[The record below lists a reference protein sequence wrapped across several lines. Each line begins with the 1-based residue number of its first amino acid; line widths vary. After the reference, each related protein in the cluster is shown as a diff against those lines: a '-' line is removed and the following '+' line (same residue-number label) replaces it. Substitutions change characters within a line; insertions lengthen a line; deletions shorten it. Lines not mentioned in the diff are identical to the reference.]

1 MDLLPAIYVC
11 PHCAQSSETSVDPSQ
26 GTRQSYV
33 EDCQVCCR
41 PLVLR
46 VGVES
51 GGGEAWI
58 EAEPEA

>member
-1 MDLLPAIYVC
+1 MLIHASYVC

-26 GTRQSYV
+26 GGAQSYV

-46 VGVES
+46 VHVAD
-51 GGGEAWI
+51 GEASI
-58 EAEPEA
+58 DAEPEAG